1 MYGSSKFSRQRWY
14 EKVFSSSKLSK
25 ILSDLLTTLGDDNSE
40 YKRSEYTYYVVY
52 STLHGPW
59 SRYVNLSV
67 DNSVSTHLV

>member
-25 ILSDLLTTLGDDNSE
+25 ILSNLLATLGDDNSE

-52 STLHGPW
+52 ST
-59 SRYVNLSV
+59 
-67 DNSVSTHLV
+67 THVP